1 MIFPVFRSYSNLSG
15 YSLYVNCVYVILF
28 KLRQFC
34 FVPRDVVV
42 ERDDAVEK
50 GEKADDGGRDEEVGV
65 EAEPGEVECDLDPEV
80 VANCIERLQLKK
92 SLK

>member
-15 YSLYVNCVYVILF
+15 CSFYVNYVYVILF

-65 EAEPGEVECDLDPEV
+65 EAEPGEV
-80 VANCIERLQLKK
+80 
-92 SLK
+92 